1 MQATQFSADYI
12 MEWQH
17 FYSRCNH
24 GFFSL
29 NHHYKDLTLKI
40 FEKTFCYLANFVPLV
55 VDILITVQN
64 FPLLTVTAVAL
75 PSNTEDTKVL
85 S

>member
-1 MQATQFSADYI
+1 MQTTLWSGNISIADVI
-12 MEWQH
+12 MD
-17 FYSRCNH
+17 
-24 GFFSL
+24 FFSL
-29 NHHYKDLTLKI
+29 NHHYKDLTLQI